1 MRRKN
6 ELENRLREWAE
17 EYRQRDDNHGWQGI
31 SPTAI
36 LVKWGGRPPDGQSQ
50 PEHATPADEVE
61 QAVQALEKQK
71 DGYRA
76 AMVLRCEYAMERCA
90 ESHKRQK
97 LSRIGLPMS
106 RATFY
111 DELWVA
117 RVHVAAWLRIPSSVE
132 LPEDI
137 CEERACV

>member
-6 ELENRLREWAE
+6 ELETRLREWAD
-17 EYRQRDDNHGWQGI
+17 EYRNGHDNACGWHGI

-50 PEHATPADEVE
+50 PDVATPADEVE
-61 QAVQALEKQK
+61 QAVMALAKTK
-71 DGYRA
+71 DGRRA
-76 AMVLRCEYAMERCA
+76 AAVLRCEYGMKNAGEA
-90 ESHKRQK
+90 HKLQR
-97 LSRIGLPMS
+97 LRGIGLPMS

-117 RVHVAAWLRIPSSVE
+117 RVHVAAWLRIPCSVE
-132 LPEDI
+132 LPQT
-137 CEERACV
+137 A